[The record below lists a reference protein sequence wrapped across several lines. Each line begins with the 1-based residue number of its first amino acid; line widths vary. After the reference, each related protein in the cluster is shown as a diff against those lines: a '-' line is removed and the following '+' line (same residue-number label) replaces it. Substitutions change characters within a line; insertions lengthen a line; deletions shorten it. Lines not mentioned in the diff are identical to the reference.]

1 MAVIKRLAKFGLGIA
16 TGGAIGAA
24 VGTLTAPD
32 EGDSLRRRIKQ
43 HFVNAKQAG
52 EDEKAR
58 TQAQLI
64 TKYRQDVGS
73 FDALEAVVDH
83 SQSRT
88 DAVLAMGL
96 GLNAPGAI
104 AAKQAAHRDDE

>member
-1 MAVIKRLAKFGLGIA
+1 MIKRLTKFGMGIVA
-16 TGGAIGAA
+16 GGAIGAA
-24 VGTLTAPD
+24 IGTLTAPD
-32 EGDSLRRRIKQ
+32 EGENFRHRVKQ
-43 HFVNAKQAG
+43 HFANAKQAG
-52 EDEKAR
+52 EDEQAR
-58 TQAQLI
+58 TQANLI
-64 TKYRQDVGS
+64 TKYRQNVGN

-88 DAVLAMGL
+88 DAMLAMGL

>member
-1 MAVIKRLAKFGLGIA
+1 MALFKRLTKFGMGIA
-16 TGGAIGAA
+16 AGGAIGAA
-24 VGTLTAPD
+24 IGTLTAPD
-32 EGDSLRRRIKQ
+32 EGESLRRRVKQ

-52 EDEKAR
+52 EDAKAR
-58 TQAQLI
+58 TNAQMI
-64 TKYRQDVGS
+64 TRYRQNVGN
-73 FDALEAVVDH
+73 FDALEHAVDH
-83 SQSRT
+83 SQSAT